1 MNKKELWET
10 FISRIRLKE
19 LLFFKSLEQNIGDI
33 FLNSTFIKMEC
44 KLLSEHN
51 KVFEYYK
58 GTIKDIILDVVVK
71 WGNEEYLIRYGK
83 ALEINI
89 WHKGNELMWEME
101 NEEKYERIVNIM
113 DSLMN
118 EYIEKEN
125 LSTKPFDINKAL
137 KMEYKK
143 IEKEK

>member
-19 LLFFKSLEQNIGDI
+19 LLFFKGLEQNIGDI

-58 GTIKDIILDVVVK
+58 GTIKDIILDIVVK
-71 WGNEEYLIRYGK
+71 WENEEYLIRYGK

-89 WHKGNELMWEME
+89 WYKGNDLMWEME
-101 NEEKYERIVNIM
+101 REEKYVQIVNVM

-118 EYIEKEN
+118 EYIEREN
-125 LSTKPFDINKAL
+125 LSTEPFDINEAL

-143 IEKEK
+143 IEKKP